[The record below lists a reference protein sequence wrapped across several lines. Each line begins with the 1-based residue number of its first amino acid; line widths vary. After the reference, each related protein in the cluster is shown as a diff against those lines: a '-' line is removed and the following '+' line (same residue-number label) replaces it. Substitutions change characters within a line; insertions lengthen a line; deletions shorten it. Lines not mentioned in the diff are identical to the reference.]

1 MNNFSCKLKI
11 QSDSFLP
18 LQLSFD
24 LSSLDI
30 GQGHQK
36 WCVYVKLDKGY
47 HHLNFERSGFDTKL
61 NKKTVQIYAT
71 DGWLA
76 VLTPISAVTCKI
88 STRVKNCT
96 RLINY

>member
-61 NKKTVQIYAT
+61 NKKNSCSDLRYR
-71 DGWLA
+71 WLA
-76 VLTPISAVTCKI
+76 GCFNTDQCCDLQDFHKSQKLHKVDK
-88 STRVKNCT
+88 
-96 RLINY
+96 